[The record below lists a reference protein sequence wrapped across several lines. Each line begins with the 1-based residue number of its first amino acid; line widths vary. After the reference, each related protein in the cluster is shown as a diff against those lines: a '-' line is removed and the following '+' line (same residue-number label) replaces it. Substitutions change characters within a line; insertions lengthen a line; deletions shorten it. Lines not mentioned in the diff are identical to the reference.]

1 MFGRFRYVVSSFIL
15 MLVRIAE
22 LPVLESSPIAHD
34 ADDIQKLIRLERVI
48 RNILVV
54 GRCETTNA
62 LHHSLQ

>member
-1 MFGRFRYVVSSFIL
+1 MFERFGHVVSSFIL

-22 LPVLESSPIAHD
+22 LPVLESSPIVHD

-54 GRCETTNA
+54 GRGETTNA